1 LAAGGTAVLP
11 GQRKQEGKIKSLN
24 KNKSLILKNMENGM
38 IPEESAD
45 NDFGEEQKVAA
56 P

>member
-1 LAAGGTAVLP
+1 MLP
-11 GQRKQEGKIKSLN
+11 GQRKQEGKIKSLK
-24 KNKSLILKNMENGM
+24 KNKSLILKNIENGM